1 MNLASRNYQEKRN
14 FIRMKVD
21 TPVEVISQ
29 KQVLSGVCHNLSG
42 GGMLISL
49 DEPLPLGSQLE
60 VTVSSNHGHNPML
73 HALTQVQRAEPQ
85 LAQSKKPC
93 HLGLAIIRMLD

>member
-21 TPVEVISQ
+21 TPIAITLDQ
-29 KQVLSGVCHNLSG
+29 QTHLQGTCHNLSG

-49 DEPLPLGSQLE
+49 TEPLPMHQELE
-60 VTVSSNHGHNPML
+60 VTVRSSHGHNPML
-73 HALTQVQRAEPQ
+73 RAMTRVRRLSEGKG
-85 LAQSKKPC
+85 ARFIA
-93 HLGLAIIRMLD
+93 GLEIVSLLE